1 MSKITYTDKVALN
14 ENPNVA
20 DINKVR
26 ANDLNEIKNVV
37 NANDDDLNE
46 INDKL
51 TNLQNIAESG
61 DGYIKYS
68 DGTMICYGSSSGT
81 STTSHFYQYL
91 YRLAENLIINFPA
104 TFSEIPVVT
113 LTPDYTNGIFACPTN
128 EITVSQIKF
137 TPIKATNSGNSYT
150 VHYIAI
156 GKWK

>member
-1 MSKITYTDKVALN
+1 MDTFEWTEETPVTANNLN
-14 ENPNVA
+14 EM
-20 DINKVR
+20 
-26 ANDLNEIKNVV
+26 
-37 NANDDDLNE
+37 
-46 INDKL
+46 NDKL
-51 TNLQNIAESG
+51 KNIAESG

-91 YRLAENLIINFPA
+91 YRLAESLIINFPA

-113 LTPDYTNGIFACPTN
+113 LTPDYTSSIFACTTN

-137 TPIKATNSGNSYT
+137 TPIKAGESGNSYT